1 MAFLMVQNNNNI
13 VDVTVFNHTYQ
24 SYQDKLQVDKVVLME
39 AKIEMYQGK
48 VKLVLNK
55 ILNSL

>member
-39 AKIEMYQGK
+39 TKIEMYQGK